1 MSDQHLPKKFCEVV
15 PHPAGGLTLAVPVEG
30 TSCRIYVGRWA
41 VPRARRARR
50 PLAGRIS
57 R

>member
-1 MSDQHLPKKFCEVV
+1 MDALVSKKLCEVV

-41 VPRARRARR
+41 APRFRRARR
-50 PLAGRIS
+50 PLARRIA